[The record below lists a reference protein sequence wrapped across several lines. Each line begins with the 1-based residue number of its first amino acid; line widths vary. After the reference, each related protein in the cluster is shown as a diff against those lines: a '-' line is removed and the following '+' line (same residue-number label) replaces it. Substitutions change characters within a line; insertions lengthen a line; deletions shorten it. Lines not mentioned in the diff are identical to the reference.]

1 MQLYVRIRGRAHGPY
16 SEAKLIDMVHR
27 GQLSRVHMVSTDG
40 QNWKKASDF
49 PQLFDSARLAVG
61 GSLGQPAGDH
71 SSGNSQGQAGRET
84 PASASSGSG
93 SPSNASEWYY
103 SDGTAS
109 FGPFPLA
116 TIKKMCDSGELS
128 RETLVWKPDFDG
140 WKPAGEVIGL
150 FSVGSRTTSSSS
162 EPAATDSS
170 IAPAL
175 AEAIAA
181 SSPWVIFLAVSSLLY
196 SATCFVLFV
205 LQLVS
210 GVAMQGING
219 AIQSLELLVHAGIFI
234 VIGVMLILYARSSGK
249 LRYFSSI
256 PNAVAAMKSL
266 RSCWIFLSIFAIV
279 GFAIF
284 GLKMFLLIID
294 IGAIAR

>member
-61 GSLGQPAGDH
+61 GSLGQQTVDH
-71 SSGNSQGQAGRET
+71 SSGSSQAQAGSET
-84 PASASSGSG
+84 PASANSGSG
-93 SPSNASEWYY
+93 SPPTASEWYY

-109 FGPFPLA
+109 FGPLPLA

-150 FSVGSRTTSSSS
+150 FSVGNRTSSNSFES
-162 EPAATDSS
+162 ATTDSS
-170 IAPAL
+170 IAPSL

-181 SSPWVIFLAVSSLLY
+181 PAPWVLFLGVISLLY
-196 SATCFVLFV
+196 SAATFVFFI
-205 LQLVS
+205 LQLTWVGGANTIEGATMALAWLVQT
-210 GVAMQGING
+210 GV
-219 AIQSLELLVHAGIFI
+219 FTT
-234 VIGVMLILYARSSGK
+234 IGVLLIVYARASGK
-249 LRYFSSI
+249 LRHYNNVS
-256 PNAVAAMKSL
+256 NAIAAMKSL
-266 RSCWIFLSIFAIV
+266 RTYWIFLGIFAIMEIAVLGGVIFIWIV
-279 GFAIF
+279 G
-284 GLKMFLLIID
+284 
-294 IGAIAR
+294 IGAMAR